1 MSVASPSQRRIV
13 IAAVV
18 LVATVLTLAVAWGRA
33 DDPAQAAPG
42 EGWVGSWAAAQAPA
56 GGGLAG
62 KGFANQTVRMTV
74 RTSVG
79 GDETRIRL
87 SNAFGTQALTVGR
100 ATLALPV
107 ANDTPQIQP
116 ATLRELTFDGRQ
128 QVTVPKGG
136 QVLSDPVAMPVSALQ
151 ELTVSVFLPVAT
163 GPVTFQFN
171 ARETAYIGAGDQAA
185 KAEYTVADSRGYW
198 FFLSGVDVRTRR
210 AAGAVSVIGDSL
222 TASNGSTLGLHRRW
236 TDYLAAR
243 FAADDG
249 EADPGILNQGLAGNA
264 LTHDGSE
271 IGFPELGVN
280 GLARFLRD
288 GPGQTGVH
296 TVLIELGVN
305 DIQIY
310 DDSPERIIFGL
321 RQLAAQARELGL
333 RVLVCTIGPFQGFS
347 SWTPGKENTRQAV
360 NAYIRDSSLFDEVVD
375 FDAVLRDPD
384 ATGKLRAAFDSG
396 DHIHPNDAG
405 NEALAK
411 AVPLESL
418 LVS

>member
-1 MSVASPSQRRIV
+1 MSVANPSQRRV
-13 IAAVV
+13 VVAAAV
-18 LVATVLTLAVAWGRA
+18 LVATALTLAVAWGRSGS
-33 DDPAQAAPG
+33 PAEAAPG
-42 EGWVGSWAAAQAPA
+42 EGWVGTWAAALAPA
-56 GGGLAG
+56 GGGIAG
-62 KGFANQTVRMTV
+62 KGFTNQTVRMTV

-87 SNAFGTQALTVGR
+87 SNAYGTQPLTIGR

-136 QVLSDPVAMPVSALQ
+136 QVLSDPVPMPVQALQ
-151 ELTVSVFLPVAT
+151 ELTVSVFLPAAT

-171 ARETAYIGAGDQAA
+171 AREPAYIGAGDQAA
-185 KAEYTVADSRGYW
+185 KAEYTVTDSRNYW
-198 FFLSGVDVRTRR
+198 FFLSGVDVRAKH
-210 AAGAVSVIGDSL
+210 AAGSVAVLGDSL
-222 TASNGSTLGLHRRW
+222 TAGNGSTLGLHRRW
-236 TDYLAAR
+236 TDYLATR
-243 FAADDG
+243 LHDDPAD
-249 EADPGILNQGLAGNA
+249 ADPAVLNLGLAGNA

-288 GPGQTGVH
+288 APGQTGVH
-296 TVLIELGVN
+296 TVVVALGIN

-321 RQLAAQARELGL
+321 RQLATQARQLGL
-333 RVLVCTIGPFQGFS
+333 RVLACTLGPFQGFS
-347 SWTPGKENTRQAV
+347 SWTPGKENTRLAV
-360 NAYIRDSSLFDEVVD
+360 NAYLRDSDQFDDVID
-375 FDAVLRDPD
+375 LDAVLRDPD
-384 ATGKLRAAFDSG
+384 ASGKLRTAFDSG

-405 NEALAK
+405 NEAIAK
-411 AVPLESL
+411 AVPLDL
-418 LVS
+418 LTGS

>member
-1 MSVASPSQRRIV
+1 MAHPSQRRIV
-13 IAAVV
+13 IAAAV
-18 LVATVLTLAVAWGRA
+18 LAATALALAVAGGRVGDRA
-33 DDPAQAAPG
+33 EAAGG
-42 EGWVGSWAAAQAPA
+42 EGWVGTWSAAQAPA
-56 GGGLAG
+56 GGGIAG
-62 KGFANQTVRMTV
+62 KGFTNQTVRMTV

-79 GDETRIRL
+79 GDELRVRL
-87 SNAFGTQALTVGR
+87 SNTFGTQALTVGR
-100 ATLALPV
+100 ATVALPV

-136 QVLSDPVAMPVSALQ
+136 QVLSDPLPMAVGPLQ

-171 ARETAYIGAGDQAA
+171 AREPAYIGAGDQAA
-185 KAEYTVADSRGYW
+185 KAEYTVADSRNYW
-198 FFLSGVDVRTRR
+198 FFLSGVDVRTRH
-210 AAGAVSVIGDSL
+210 AAGAVAVIGDSL
-222 TASNGSTLGLHRRW
+222 VAGNGSTLGLHRRW

-243 FAADDG
+243 LHDEPG
-249 EADPGILNQGLAGNA
+249 QADPGILNQGLAGSA

-296 TVLIELGVN
+296 TVVVALGVN

-321 RQLAAQARELGL
+321 RQLAAQARQLGL
-333 RVLVCTIGPFQGFS
+333 RVLVCTVAPFQGFS
-347 SWTPGKENTRQAV
+347 SWTPGKENTRLAV
-360 NAYIRDSSLFDEVVD
+360 NAYIRDSDMFDEVLD
-375 FDAVLRDPD
+375 LDTVLRDPD
-384 ATGKLRAAFDSG
+384 ATGKLKPAFDSG

-405 NEALAK
+405 NKAIADAVAL
-411 AVPLESL
+411 EWL
-418 LVS
+418 LDS